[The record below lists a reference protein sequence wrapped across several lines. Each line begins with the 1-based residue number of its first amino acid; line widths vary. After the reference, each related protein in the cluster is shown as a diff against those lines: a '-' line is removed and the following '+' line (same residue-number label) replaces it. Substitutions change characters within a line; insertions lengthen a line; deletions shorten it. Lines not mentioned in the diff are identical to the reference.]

1 MNKLSKQIWA
11 IGTSSFVALAVLGG
25 SGTPVQATT
34 TACTP
39 LSSTSAGVVTLK
51 FKSTGSCQWTPPAG
65 VIKVDVVAVGG
76 GGGGGASLNDPSG
89 GGTILAGGGGGGGVV
104 TVSTDF
110 AVSAPITVVVGA
122 GGSGTQSS
130 TSFIQSSLPGE
141 SSSFDTISA
150 AGGYSPALI
159 DSNNGDKGNG
169 GKSGSNS
176 GGLGAYYIDMGTV
189 MISIGGGGAGAGGA
203 GGAAQLSIPTVDGQG
218 GAGGAGFNPTS
229 GLFSANTVFYG
240 GGGGGGVNFGLDRG
254 SGVDGGGNGASS
266 IQGNATAPTAGG
278 TNTGGGGGG
287 GGVKSITSS
296 NRVPIDGADG
306 GSGIVIVKYLVPAT
320 TPSAPTALSATS
332 GDGDA
337 TISFTAGANGGAAI
351 SNYEYSTDGSTWIAL
366 SPADTTSPV
375 TIPGLTNGTA
385 YSIYL
390 RSVNSVGSGTA
401 SGAVSVT
408 PAATASAPTSLSATA
423 GDGSASISFTAG
435 ANGGAAISNY
445 EYSTDG
451 STWIALSPADTTSPV
466 TIPGLTNGTAYSIYL
481 RSVNSVGSGT
491 ASGAVSVTP
500 AASNSGGGGSGSGST
515 IAPVIPGSNPAI
527 PSSGVQLGQWVYL
540 LDGVKKSL
548 IVEPNAHVNATGLD
562 ISGASFTMSLQG
574 QGSDGKPLGV
584 TSDGALILQQDRI
597 AAVEGTGFKPNTE
610 VEIYVF
616 STPRYLGSV
625 HTDARGNFKGTVP
638 IPQNLVPG
646 RHTLQSNGFSSTG
659 AIRSLS
665 IGVLLSSQKNSVKTK
680 TIHFSSMS
688 WKLTSRS
695 KANLRALAKTYKS
708 NAVKITVKG
717 NVQHF
722 GSNRNN
728 RSLSKKRAI
737 AIVKYLRRQ
746 GVNVTYVT
754 SGTTKAKNKRSSARN
769 AVVRIEYVKY

>member
-408 PAATASAPTSLSATA
+408 PAA
-423 GDGSASISFTAG
+423 
-435 ANGGAAISNY
+435 
-445 EYSTDG
+445 
-451 STWIALSPADTTSPV
+451 
-466 TIPGLTNGTAYSIYL
+466 
-481 RSVNSVGSGT
+481 
-491 ASGAVSVTP
+491 
-500 AASNSGGGGSGSGST
+500 SNSGGGGSGSGST